1 MTSNMKP
8 DQCQLCG
15 AVGSVTE
22 VTDKESYIPHR
33 LSKNRI
39 FRCPSC
45 HLALDRSMLRSFE
58 FEAALADLMQAS
70 GKYRDIRTNALFVTD
85 RQQIEVDI
93 VANSANDKEMLVIEC
108 KAAPTIG
115 TERVREAI
123 AQLKTYGVIADSP
136 RLIVALAARLSVEQ
150 RMIATQ
156 EGIEIWGLDE
166 IASKFRNEIDRV
178 GHPFLRAWLSA
189 AAALRIDTETH
200 EHLLMRELR
209 SLEPGR
215 DSWSSYQ
222 KLVSRIFERLFC
234 PPLSAPIVN
243 LGDGADANR
252 RDIILPN
259 YAEEGFWGFVRNRY
273 AADFIV
279 VDAKNYSEQVGKSE
293 ALQVLNYLK
302 PHGSGHLGLI
312 VTRKGADN
320 ACMTV
325 IREQWTLAGKLIVVL
340 SDEHI
345 ERMLRAKEACG
356 PPEDVI
362 RQLIEEFRLS
372 M

>member
-1 MTSNMKP
+1 MKL
-8 DQCQLCG
+8 DECQLCG
-15 AVGSVTE
+15 SVGPVTE
-22 VTDKESYIPHR
+22 LTDKQSYIPHR
-33 LSKNRI
+33 LSKNSV
-39 FRCPSC
+39 FLCPSC
-45 HLALDRSMLRSFE
+45 HQALDGSMLRSFE

-70 GKYRDIRTNALFVTD
+70 GKYRDVQTNARLVAGGK
-85 RQQIEVDI
+85 RIQVDI
-93 VANSANDKEMLVIEC
+93 VAKSANDRGIIFFEC

-123 AQLKTYGVIADSP
+123 AQLKTYGAFAGAP
-136 RLIVALAARLSVEQ
+136 RLIVALAARLSAEQ
-150 RMIATQ
+150 RTVATR
-156 EGIEIWGLDE
+156 EGVEIWGLDE
-166 IASKFRNEIDRV
+166 IASNFRDEIDRV
-178 GHPFLRAWLSA
+178 GPPFLRAWLNA
-189 AAALRIDTETH
+189 AAALRTDKETH
-200 EHLLMRELR
+200 EQLLMRELR

-215 DSWSSYQ
+215 NDWSSYQ

-243 LGDGADANR
+243 LGDGCDVNR

-259 YAEEGFWGFVRNRY
+259 YAEEGFWSFVRNRY

-279 VDAKNYSEQVGKSE
+279 VDAKNYTEQIGKSE

-302 PHGSGHLGLI
+302 LHGAGHLGLI

-320 ACMTV
+320 ACMAV
-325 IREQWTLAGKLIVVL
+325 IREQWTIGGKIIVVL
-340 SDEHI
+340 SDEHV

-362 RQLIEEFRLS
+362 RQLIEDFRLS